1 MIIERYITNDEEE
14 RIYTRYRDVD
24 GSLVEEHHD
33 FRPYFYV
40 LDDERLHQRLAQL
53 FDARFFGWEMS
64 EETGN
69 SLPSKAFPQGRVLR
83 KVYAPNSKDIRAMR
97 EIAGDTWE
105 ADIQFVDRFCI
116 DTYDAGDMP
125 DWFDHV
131 VRAGG
136 FDMEWNQQDEITMLG
151 YTTDGVNVK
160 QWAWHPD
167 FEGGVMNH
175 PDQKH
180 HFFGDEGTMLEAFA
194 QAFEELNPDIIT
206 TWAGNFA
213 DYPMLYKRFKHHG
226 LSLDWASPLSCAS
239 APMTHLPRSG
249 AYQEGTQ
256 VMLGRMTIDLAD
268 RNHGFERVW
277 RDGGNGQL
285 ADRRLGAVGELL
297 FPNNP
302 EWWKVDMK
310 GMTHHDM
317 WMEDF
322 GAFCAYH
329 RADILLTDRI
339 DREYHVSRFF
349 MALQRVCGVS
359 FGSVFTVSR
368 FARGLLRRRATW
380 TAPTGTYHKGSGGA
394 LAGGFVAE
402 PKVGRFTDV
411 GVFDFRAMYAEIQ
424 RGNNISPETIRHEI
438 GAETRTLGNGSTWYQ
453 GKMGVLPQLQIDLA
467 EARNNAKAEMKKHEA
482 GSQEYAGFNTLQ
494 LAFKRAAASVY
505 GLMGH
510 KGHGESHMEVAS
522 AITYVGRSLVGRLM
536 EICDDMGYPALAGH
550 TDSAYI
556 SIGKANGEEIAE
568 RLTQIIQ
575 EEFKTDRFVVE
586 FEKFMRAWVAAK
598 KNRNFGW
605 VVWPKEGLHVTG
617 FEYKKSNASRITK
630 RVQQEAFEALCR
642 DLEDRDAV
650 DDIVF
655 GIINEVKRDEVPR
668 KHLIMRSR
676 LGKDPEKYGQQGGF
690 QGAAKK
696 YNSTAP
702 KHLRFK
708 NGDGVPHLYTKRGIE
723 AFRTD
728 DELASLPLDYT
739 TIVQKQVIAPVALI
753 YEAMRWAEPTPDG
766 SRPVSLW

>member
-14 RIYTRYRDVD
+14 KVFTRWRNANGEV
-24 GSLVEEHHD
+24 VEEHHD
-33 FRPYFYV
+33 FAPYFYV
-40 LDDERLHQRLAQL
+40 INDDDEIERLTRLYAS
-53 FDARFFGWEMS
+53 RFFGFS
-64 EETGN
+64 IGEETAT
-69 SLPSKAFPQGRVLR
+69 SLPSREYPEGRSLR
-83 KVYAPNSKDIRAMR
+83 RVYAGKSKDVRAMR
-97 EIAGDTWE
+97 ELAGDTWE
-105 ADIQFVDRFCI
+105 ADIHFTDRFCI
-116 DTYDAGDMP
+116 DNYAAGEMP
-125 DWFDHV
+125 DWFDNV

-136 FDMEWNQQDEITMLG
+136 FDMEWNKQDEITMLG
-151 YTTDGVNVK
+151 FTTDGEVART
-160 QWAWHPD
+160 WTWHPTY
-167 FEGGVMNH
+167 EGVLNPH
-175 PDQKH
+175 RSEK
-180 HFFGDEGTMLEAFA
+180 EMLEAFA
-194 QAFEELNPDIIT
+194 QAFEELNPDLIT

-213 DYPMLYKRFKHHG
+213 DWPMLYKRFKHHG

-239 APMTHLPRSG
+239 PPMTHLPRTG
-249 AYQEGTQ
+249 HYKEGTQ
-256 VMLGRMTIDLAD
+256 VMLGRMTLDLAD

-297 FPNNP
+297 FPDNP

-317 WMEDF
+317 WLEDF
-322 GAFCAYH
+322 EAFCAYH

-359 FGSVFTVSR
+359 FSSVFTVSR

-380 TAPTGTYHKGSGGA
+380 ASPTGTYHKGTDGELS
-394 LAGGFVAE
+394 GGFVAK
-402 PKVGRFTDV
+402 PKVGRFLNV

-424 RGNNISPETIRHEI
+424 RGNNISPETIRYVVSD
-438 GAETRTLGNGSTWYQ
+438 ETRTLGNGSIWYQ

-467 EARNNAKAEMKKHEA
+467 EARNNAKAQMKKHQP

-510 KGHGESHMEVAS
+510 VGHGESHIDVAS
-522 AITYVGRSLVGRLM
+522 AITFVGRSLVKRLM
-536 EICDDMGYPALAGH
+536 EICDSMGYTALAGH

-556 SIGKANGEEIAE
+556 SIGDANGDEIAK

-575 EEFKTDRFVVE
+575 DEFKTDRFVVE
-586 FEKFMRAWVAAK
+586 FEKFMKSWVAVPV

-630 RVQQEAFEALCR
+630 RVQEEAFISLCK
-642 DLEDRDAV
+642 DLCGQNEI
-650 DDIVF
+650 DDIVHN
-655 GIINEVKRDEVPR
+655 IIKEVRSGVVPR
-668 KHLIMRSR
+668 KHLVMRAR

-696 YNSTAP
+696 YNTTA
-702 KHLRFK
+702 KTNTKFK
-708 NGDGVPHLYTKRGIE
+708 NGDGVPHIYTKRGIE

-728 DELASLPLDYT
+728 EELDSLNPDFT
-739 TIVQKQVIAPVALI
+739 TIIQKQVISPVSLI
-753 YEAMRWAEPTPDG
+753 YEAMGWREPTADG
-766 SRPVSLW
+766 SRPKSLW